1 MYDLALSNFTFSN
14 VLLCLFFFFLMHEQN
29 LTILQAFLCVFG
41 FTSVAGPRGRH
52 LLLLEGIASAAGGNR
67 HLALDAL
74 VLG

>member
-1 MYDLALSNFTFSN
+1 MTLLYLTLLSVMSFYAF
-14 VLLCLFFFFLMHEQN
+14 FFFFLMHEQN

>member
-1 MYDLALSNFTFSN
+1 
-14 VLLCLFFFFLMHEQN
+14 MHEQN

-41 FTSVAGPRGRH
+41 FTSVAGPRGRN
-52 LLLLEGIASAAGGNR
+52 LLLLEGIASAARGNR